1 MNSKARGF
9 ISSNAFAAL
18 SIYILPFDALES
30 IPLFKNLSFRQPE
43 CNLRSL
49 GWSSGST
56 VVNNFMFGI
65 VILVIGLI
73 HLILYL
79 TKNRDSKY
87 KSMILK
93 VYKFFTLTIYIR
105 IAIEAYMF
113 TTLMLVS
120 EINYFVQTKNDDN
133 YDEQGTTDQN
143 MIKGDYT
150 SVFLSCLLMV
160 LPILFLLLVFNS
172 WKRNKLK
179 IHIGDNFIT
188 RELYNG
194 ILEIPRRSLHKI
206 EQEKDVTEDQEL
218 KETSVALNKIKIARL
233 YYFIFLVR
241 RLAMVLI
248 IIFIPRSSLRIRI
261 SSLLI
266 LQITYLLYTIFVRSF
281 EKIKDQVVEISNE
294 CVLLILIIFLTNYP
308 SESDWTNTSE
318 DTLIGIILSQLLIL
332 FLVSIANAIIQFVR
346 YVKKNKI
353 ADSSADPLKQNNGTV
368 IKKDNTNAR
377 LDYSA
382 ERQVEDE
389 VSKENMVAENP
400 YTRNEGFS
408 LNRENLF
415 KAEQLLEGKPNQSNQ
430 KEMFEEDKIVNA
442 NTAINSFKKP

>member
-1 MNSKARGF
+1 
-9 ISSNAFAAL
+9 
-18 SIYILPFDALES
+18 
-30 IPLFKNLSFRQPE
+30 
-43 CNLRSL
+43 
-49 GWSSGST
+49 
-56 VVNNFMFGI
+56 
-65 VILVIGLI
+65 
-73 HLILYL
+73 
-79 TKNRDSKY
+79 
-87 KSMILK
+87 MILK

-172 WKRNKLK
+172 WERNKLQ
-179 IHIGDNFIT
+179 IHIGDKFKT

-194 ILEIPRRSLHKI
+194 ILEIPRRSLHEN

-218 KETSVALNKIKIARL
+218 KETSVALSKIKIARL
-233 YYFIFLVR
+233 YSFIFLLR

-248 IIFIPRSSLRIRI
+248 IILIPRSSLQIKI
-261 SSLLI
+261 SFLLI
-266 LQITYLLYTIFVRSF
+266 LQIAYLLYSIFVRSF
-281 EKIKDQVVEISNE
+281 EKMKDQVVEISNE
-294 CVLLILIIFLTNYP
+294 FVLLILMIFLTNYP

-332 FLVSIANAIIQFVR
+332 FLVSLANAIIQFVR

-353 ADSSADPLKQNNGTV
+353 ADSSVDPSKQNNGSV

-389 VSKENMVAENP
+389 ASKDNMVAENP

-408 LNRENLF
+408 LNRENSF
-415 KAEQLLEGKPNQSNQ
+415 KAEQLFEGKPNQSNQ